1 MSEIV
6 VNEEKLKLIIQ
17 SHITDNRQLIEQTGN
32 IGYTSWEIAGAIVA
46 EILEEKAKRK
56 RPKSDHHN
64 PTPTGGVLNKS
75 LKKVLT
81 TVKL

>member
-56 RPKSDHHN
+56 HHN
-64 PTPTGGVLNKS
+64 PTPTSGVLNKS